1 MFRTIF
7 TKTERYNYIDPEFS
21 YTDCERLSKEAHKE
35 YYADFI
41 SSLRQRR
48 LQKDA
53 AR

>member
-21 YTDCERLSKEAHKE
+21 YTDCERLSKEEHKE